1 MLQRLE
7 TAAGKLFAFPAVVS
21 RQQASWLATGPGALV
36 AVVDVGSQFVG
47 RIRRVASAGS
57 MDDPGSSILFLGRHQ
72 FFSKFFGP
80 ARGGIDG
87 RFRVEFGFTDL
98 KKIGRVGVDRPTT
111 QGSPSRRP
119 STSEN
124 DTSYRREKASLPKAI
139 VTVLKISFIVTVRSR
154 NRETV
159 Q

>member
-7 TAAGKLFAFPAVVS
+7 TAAGKLFAFPAGVS

-98 KKIGRVGVDRPTT
+98 EKIRAPILPASVSTGRLPSSPCGRPV
-111 QGSPSRRP
+111 
-119 STSEN
+119 TSEN
-124 DTSYRREKASLPKAI
+124 DISHRREEASA
-139 VTVLKISFIVTVRSR
+139 R
-154 NRETV
+154 
-159 Q
+159 